1 MVSIAPPTTVAVP
14 NAPLPPP
21 PVNLTLT
28 RVYPEPP
35 RPISTLFTLNV
46 ILNVAPV
53 PIVDPPL
60 LLVAVVVTVLKLAP
74 RLPGNVLYLPALN
87 VL

>member
-1 MVSIAPPTTVAVP
+1 MVSIAPLSTVAVP

-28 RVYPEPP
+28 KVYPEPP
-35 RPISTLFTLNV
+35 VPIVTLFTLNV
-46 ILNVAPV
+46 TLKIAP
-53 PIVDPPL
+53 PPMVEPPV

-74 RLPGNVLYLPALN
+74 TLPGIVLYLPALS